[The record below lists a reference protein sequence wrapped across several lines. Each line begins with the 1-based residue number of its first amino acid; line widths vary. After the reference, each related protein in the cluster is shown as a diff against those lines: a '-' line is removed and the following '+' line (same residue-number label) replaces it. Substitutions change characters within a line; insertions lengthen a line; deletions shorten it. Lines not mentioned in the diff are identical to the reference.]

1 MRTVAHH
8 AEALALA
15 QKQAE
20 DKAGQARGDVDNIA
34 ACEVERAD
42 GVADEGA
49 VTAPNHVRQR
59 RIHHDGPN
67 GDERANR
74 TILHTA
80 RKRAGDDCRGN
91 HAECQLEDD
100 IRHRGIAVVTQ
111 RFGCLTSDV
120 GDQACKTDLVEASEE
135 RNRAV
140 SAVSERP
147 TENRPRDCNDAQ
159 DAEHHDHS
167 VNNVLAA

>member
-1 MRTVAHH
+1 M

-20 DKAGQARGDVDNIA
+20 DKAGSSQRRCGTNIA

-67 GDERANR
+67 GNERANR

-80 RKRAGDDCRGN
+80 RKRTGDNRRGN

-100 IRHRGIAVVTQ
+100 IRHRGVAVVTQ

-120 GDQACKTDLVEASEE
+120 GDQARKTDLVEASEE
-135 RNRAV
+135 RESSRLRRKRKTNRK
-140 SAVSERP
+140 SS
-147 TENRPRDCNDAQ
+147 T
-159 DAEHHDHS
+159 
-167 VNNVLAA
+167 